1 MNRKKEVARTIKC
14 GTMTILRTNCFNV
27 EVNQFNSQHKH
38 EMDDK
43 DKLKMKWKTIQY
55 LIQNKKGQIDLLTKN
70 LKKYLNDLTV
80 ELKKE
85 REKKTKGNK
94 MLDEDDQPDIVFI
107 YILMCIVERWIKPK
121 SI

>member
-14 GTMTILRTNCFNV
+14 GTMTILRTNCFNM
-27 EVNQFNSQHKH
+27 ESNQFNSQHKH

-43 DKLKMKWKTIQY
+43 DKLKMKWKTIQF

-80 ELKKE
+80 ELKD
-85 REKKTKGNK
+85 RDKKAKGNNG
-94 MLDEDDQPDIVFI
+94 EEENSYDIVYI
-107 YILMCIVERWIKPK
+107 YIY
-121 SI
+121 